1 MNEDTIF
8 HLACERPPAD
18 RVAFLEAACGGDEA
32 LRRRLEAILRAH
44 DNPGSFLAR
53 PALDQDSTLDV
64 APESEPDAAGAEE
77 DGSDTSLRI
86 APDARP
92 VSEGPGTRI
101 GPYKLLQQIGEG
113 GMGVIF
119 MAEQEVPVHRK
130 VALKIIR
137 PGMGSRQVIARFE
150 AERQALALMDHPNIA
165 KVLDAGTTESRRPY
179 FVMELVKGVPIT
191 EYCDRNHLTPRER
204 LELFVPVCQAVQ
216 HAHQKGIIHRDL
228 KPSNVLVALYDGKPV
243 PKVIDFG
250 VAKATGPKLTERTL
264 FTHFGSIVGTFEYMS
279 PEQAELNQLDID
291 TRSDIYSLGVIL
303 YELLTGTTPLE
314 RRRVK
319 ESALLDVLRWI
330 REEEPARP
338 STRISSS
345 AAELPSI
352 AANRGLEPKK
362 LSGAVRGEMDWIVM
376 KALEKDRARRYE
388 MANSL
393 AMDLRR
399 YLADEPVL
407 ACPPSAWY
415 RFAKFAR
422 RNRAA
427 VIAAAVIA
435 LAAVSAVGCL
445 AASTVWVS
453 HERDEARL
461 QGSRAEFSLRKAH
474 QAVNDYFT
482 LVSESALLQEPAM
495 EPLRQQLLESA
506 LRYYQDFAREQGN
519 TPELQA
525 ELVAAHLR
533 VAVLLHDLA
542 RGVDWRPPVEQA
554 VELMEDLLR
563 KGADPSTFRSLRQ
576 GVYRLNAAAYMHIQ
590 DPQKLLDCL
599 ERARTLWEVLVRGEP
614 SVPGFRNELGIFLH
628 IIAALQLNAGRT
640 EEALQSYRRA
650 AELRGGLVREFPSVP
665 HYRGALAM
673 TLRDE
678 SEALAEAGRL
688 RDAEE
693 VCREAQEH
701 LRKLMAELPG
711 VPVWEDLLTGAVD
724 ERLGRILED
733 AGRLSEAEGYYR
745 EMLTSQES
753 LLAAR
758 PRVARYRYGVL
769 CARTHLGEVLWGSDR
784 RAEAQDQYR
793 RVRLLGADLGPDERQ
808 SRDELAWFLA
818 TCPDRG
824 FRDGAEAVRIA
835 RRLVEEEPRNPRHQ
849 LTFGLACDSA
859 GDWRGAIEALERQQ
873 PDFIRSDVL
882 SNLLLARAH
891 WRLGQ
896 ADEARR
902 CYQQALSRWEQQP
915 NQSLLLRRIRAE
927 TETILG
933 VQGK

>member
-8 HLACERPPAD
+8 HLAREKPVAERA
-18 RVAFLEAACGGDEA
+18 AFLEAACGSDDA

-44 DNPGSFLAR
+44 DHPGSFLAG
-53 PALDQDSTLDV
+53 PAIDLGATLDD
-64 APESEPDAAGAEE
+64 PLEPE
-77 DGSDTSLRI
+77 DGDDSG
-86 APDARP
+86 APGPLEGEAPP
-92 VSEGPGTRI
+92 VSEGPGSRI

-119 MAEQEVPVHRK
+119 MAEQEAPVHRK

-137 PGMGSRQVIARFE
+137 PGMDSRQVIARFE

-165 KVLDAGTTESRRPY
+165 KVLDAGTTASRRPY

-191 EYCDRNHLTPRER
+191 EYCDRNHLTPRQR

-228 KPSNVLVALYDGKPV
+228 KPSNVLIALYDGKPV
-243 PKVIDFG
+243 PQVIDFG

-319 ESALLDVLRWI
+319 GSALLDVLRWI

-338 STRISSS
+338 STRIGSS
-345 AAELPSI
+345 ADLPAI
-352 AANRGLEPKK
+352 AANRGLEARK
-362 LSGAVRGEMDWIVM
+362 LSGAVRGELDWIVM
-376 KALEKDRARRYE
+376 KALEKDRSRRYE
-388 MANSL
+388 TANSL

-407 ACPPSAWY
+407 ACPPSSWY
-415 RFAKFAR
+415 RFGKFAR

-427 VIAAAVIA
+427 VVAATVIA
-435 LAAVSAVGCL
+435 LAVASALGCL

-453 HERDEARL
+453 RERDEARM
-461 QGSRAEFSLRKAH
+461 QRGRAEANLRKAH

-482 LVSESALLQEPAM
+482 LISESTLLQEPEM
-495 EPLRQQLLESA
+495 EPLRRRLLEAA
-506 LRYYQDFAREQGN
+506 LRYYQDFAREPGA

-533 VAVLLHDLA
+533 IAVLIHDLA
-542 RGVDWRPPVEQA
+542 RGGDWGSPVEQA
-554 VELMEDLLR
+554 VGVMEDLLR

-576 GVYRLNAAAYMHIQ
+576 GVYRLNAAAYMHIH
-590 DPQKLLDCL
+590 DPQKLLGCL
-599 ERARTLWEVLVRGEP
+599 ERARVLWEELVRREP

-628 IIAALQLNAGRT
+628 VIAGLQLNAGRT

-650 AELRGGLVREFPSVP
+650 VELRGGLVREFPSVP
-665 HYRGALAM
+665 HYRGALAV

-678 SEALAEAGRL
+678 SEALVEAGRI

-693 VCREAQEH
+693 VCREAREH
-701 LRKLMAELPG
+701 LRKLVAEFPA
-711 VPVWEDLLTGAVD
+711 VPAWEDLLTGVID
-724 ERLGRILED
+724 DRLGQILED
-733 AGRLSEAEGYYR
+733 SGRLSEAEGFYR
-745 EMLTSQES
+745 EMLTAQES

-758 PRVARYRYGVL
+758 PTVARYRYNVL
-769 CARTHLGEVLWGSDR
+769 CARTHLGDVLWGSGR
-784 RAEAQDQYR
+784 RVQAQEQHR

-818 TCPDRG
+818 TCPDDA

-859 GDWRGAIEALERQQ
+859 GDWRGAIEALERQ
-873 PDFIRSDVL
+873 PPVLLNRDVL

-896 ADEARR
+896 AEEAWM
-902 CYQQALSRWEQQP
+902 CYQRALSRWEQQP
-915 NQSLLLRRIRAE
+915 NQSLRLRRIRAE

-933 VQGK
+933 IRTK